1 MKVERSTYGLRV
13 TGLGDRHPK
22 GLTLPA
28 RQGERLVRLL
38 LVDYR
43 SVSADR
49 HPLALFHYRLL
60 ERPFVRDLILRDNMF
75 PKKRVVRPSVR
86 KPRQTRSGD
95 RAAQDTVPVPITRP
109 TSIPKC
115 ITSGGDRFSGCMILR
130 IGQEAATVPLTK
142 RRGLSCPRAIAT

>member
-38 LVDYR
+38 LVEHR

-75 PKKRVVRPSVR
+75 PKNASSGRQYGNRARRDQGTVQRRIRFQCPLHAPLPFRNASPVVVTGFP
-86 KPRQTRSGD
+86 G
-95 RAAQDTVPVPITRP
+95 A
-109 TSIPKC
+109 
-115 ITSGGDRFSGCMILR
+115 
-130 IGQEAATVPLTK
+130 
-142 RRGLSCPRAIAT
+142 